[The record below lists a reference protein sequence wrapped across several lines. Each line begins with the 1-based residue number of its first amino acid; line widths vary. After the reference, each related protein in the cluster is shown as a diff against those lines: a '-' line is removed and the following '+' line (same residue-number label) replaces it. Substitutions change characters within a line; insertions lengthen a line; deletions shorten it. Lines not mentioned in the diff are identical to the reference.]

1 MFGRDKGSKFST
13 HSGSTTLIAAGTEI
27 HGDIQFAG
35 NLEIEG
41 KVIGNINAENGSNAV
56 VRVLE
61 HGEVDGN
68 VKVPTV
74 IVNGT
79 VKGDVHS
86 SSHLDLAAKAKIT
99 GDVYYS
105 VIEMAKGARVNGSLV
120 VSEVKGAEVTEL
132 KSKMDDKSKSDDQ
145 KKA

>member
-1 MFGRDKGSKFST
+1 MFGRDKSSKFSS

-27 HGDIQFAG
+27 FGDIKFAG

-41 KVIGNINAENGSNAV
+41 RVTGNIVADDATNSV

-68 VKVPTV
+68 VTVPTV

-86 SSHLDLAAKAKIT
+86 SSHLELATKAKVT
-99 GDVYYS
+99 GDVHYAM
-105 VIEMAKGARVNGSLV
+105 IEMAKGAQVNGSLV
-120 VSEVKGAEVTEL
+120 VNEVKGAEITEI
-132 KSKMDDKSKSDDQ
+132 KPKSDDK